1 MYLKRLALRHFR
13 NLGIQSL
20 EFPPEG
26 AAIVGDNAQGKS
38 NLLEAVYFLETF
50 RSFRGAR
57 DDQLVAF
64 GEDVFRVVGDLA
76 PSGGVDEEDGD
87 ARDAPETDAREPGR
101 GGTEVAAA
109 FQKSGR
115 RKKVT
120 VDGVETDRIGDALGR
135 LGAVI
140 FSPSDIAVV
149 AEGPSERR
157 RFLDIVLS
165 LNVRGYLEALQH
177 FRHILSQRNAA
188 LREEEPEAV
197 VRVWDE
203 GLIEHGARVMA
214 ERRRWIDDW
223 TEGFREYYRVVSG
236 GRCARMDYRPSVD
249 LGEARSASEVA
260 AAYRDALEET
270 AERERRVGN
279 TVVGPHRDE
288 VVFTLEG
295 DEGGLDVRDFGS
307 GGQQR
312 TTALAL
318 RLVEAD
324 TIRETRG
331 RPPVVLLDDVF
342 AELDPGR
349 GERTLELLQRPELGQ
364 VILTAPK
371 ESDVR
376 VRRDRLLRLSIED
389 GRVFES

>member
-1 MYLKRLALRHFR
+1 MHLKRLELRHFR
-13 NLGIQSL
+13 NLGIQDL

-38 NLLEAVYFLETF
+38 NLLEAIYFLETF

-57 DDQLVAF
+57 DDQLVTF
-64 GEDVFRVVGDLA
+64 GEDVFRVVGEL
-76 PSGGVDEEDGD
+76 GG
-87 ARDAPETDAREPGR
+87 ADAPPGAGPEETGEP
-101 GGTEVAAA
+101 TEVAAA
-109 FQKSGR
+109 FQKTGR

-120 VDGVETDRIGDALGR
+120 LDGVEVDRIGDALGR

-140 FSPSDIAVV
+140 FSPADIAVV

-165 LNVRGYLEALQH
+165 LNARGYLESLQR

-188 LREEEPEAV
+188 LREEEPDAV
-197 VRVWDE
+197 VRAWDE
-203 GLIEHGARVMA
+203 SLIRNGAVVIA
-214 ERRRWIDDW
+214 ERKRWIESWSDQ
-223 TEGFREYYRVVSG
+223 FRAYYRTVSG
-236 GRCARMDYRPSVD
+236 GRSARMEYQPSVD
-249 LGEARSASEVA
+249 PRDACSASEVA
-260 AAYRDALEET
+260 DVYREALEDT

-288 VVFTLEG
+288 MVFTVE
-295 DEGGLDVRDFGS
+295 DREDGLDVRDFGS
-307 GGQQR
+307 GGQKR

-324 TIRETRG
+324 TIRKERG
-331 RPPVVLLDDVF
+331 RAPLVLLDDVF

-349 GERTLELLQRPELGQ
+349 GERILELLQRPEMGQ

-376 VRRDRLLRLSIED
+376 LRKDRLLRLGIRD
-389 GRVFES
+389 GRVVET